1 MPDIRTKANMTAA
14 FDTFIEFA
22 ESPTGALG
30 VNPVRRVFADAKSG
44 RKFTF
49 QYLADCPDLTCP
61 DLTCPDLTCPDLTC
75 PDLTSPDWTCPEI
88 PA

>member
-49 QYLADCPDLTCP
+49 QYLADCPD
-61 DLTCPDLTCPDLTC
+61 
-75 PDLTSPDWTCPEI
+75 
-88 PA
+88 

>member
-44 RKFTF
+44 RKFTLPKEFQSQF
-49 QYLADCPDLTCP
+49 QYLADCTFYFNLKQDLGLKC
-61 DLTCPDLTCPDLTC
+61 
-75 PDLTSPDWTCPEI
+75 SAWEVFGYK
-88 PA
+88 